1 MSSGTQ
7 HWDPAVSRAREPVR
21 AGILVTG
28 TEVLTGVISDANG
41 PWLSQRLAELGVDV
55 AVIELV
61 GDRPDDLIAALERMS
76 TAGLAL
82 VVTSGGL
89 GPTAD
94 DLTAAIVAQFS
105 GREYVLD
112 AELELRIQAVMRH
125 LRGLPAD
132 GSAPLP
138 EGLLTAAHKQA
149 TVPRGASVLP
159 PRGTAPGLVVPPLP
173 GVQAPTV
180 LVLPGPPTELQAMW
194 PDAASDAVLLQAI
207 SGATRF
213 TTHML
218 RLFGV
223 SEPQIAQL
231 LNEAAAGASVP
242 AGPLAPAGIAE
253 PTGAS
258 VPVGTAV
265 PASTNGEADAAID
278 LTRLEITTCLRRGE
292 LEVSTRAP
300 AGAEDVYKR
309 LEALIAERYPDGL
322 FSRDGA
328 TIDEQV
334 AKLLGQGETIALAE
348 SCTAGLLAGRL
359 TEMPGSSDYVL
370 GGGVVYSNA
379 AKTDLAGVPESMIA
393 AHGAVSREVAEALAS
408 GIRARFGASI
418 GVGITGIAGPGGGT
432 PEKPVGTVWFSVQ
445 RLVATGGASGPG
457 DGGVRPSGGSAQPA
471 GSGEVRLLKRTR
483 GLLLPGNRASV
494 RDRATTVAMHLIAD
508 VLHGLSD

>member
-1 MSSGTQ
+1 MSTGTQ
-7 HWDPAVSRAREPVR
+7 HWDPAVSRAHGAVR

-28 TEVLTGVISDANG
+28 TEVLTGVISDLNG
-41 PWLSQRLAELGVDV
+41 PWLSQRLAEIGVDV
-55 AVIELV
+55 AVIEVV
-61 GDRPDDLIAALERMS
+61 GDRPDDLVAALHRLAD
-76 TAGLAL
+76 AGLAL

-94 DLTAAIVAQFS
+94 DLTAAIVAQSS

-112 AELELRIQAVMRH
+112 PDLEVQIRAIMLR

-132 GSAPLP
+132 GSERLP
-138 EGLLTAAHKQA
+138 DGLLAAARKQA

-159 PRGTAPGLVVPPLP
+159 PQGTAPGLVVPPLP

-180 LVLPGPPTELQAMW
+180 LVLPGPPSELQAMW
-194 PDAASDAVLLQAI
+194 PDAASNAVLQQAT
-207 SGATRF
+207 SAATRF

-223 SEPQIAQL
+223 SEPQIAEL
-231 LNEAAAGASVP
+231 LNEVATG
-242 AGPLAPAGIAE
+242 AGI
-253 PTGAS
+253 
-258 VPVGTAV
+258 
-265 PASTNGEADAAID
+265 D
-278 LTRLEITTCLRRGE
+278 LARLEITTCLRRGE
-292 LEVSTRAP
+292 LEVSTRVP
-300 AGAEDVYKR
+300 AGAEDAYEQ
-309 LEALIAERYPDGL
+309 LEALIARRHPDGL

-334 AKLLGQGETIALAE
+334 AEMLGRGETIALAE

-359 TEMPGSSDYVL
+359 TEVPGSSDYVL
-370 GGGVVYSNA
+370 GGAVVYSNA

-408 GIRARFGASI
+408 GVRARFGASI

-445 RLVATGGASGPG
+445 RSVSDDGESRRNGGGSRPEDGGPLPGGAGQ
-457 DGGVRPSGGSAQPA
+457 A
-471 GSGEVRLLKRTR
+471 RLLKRTR
-483 GLLLPGNRASV
+483 GLLLPGNRGSV